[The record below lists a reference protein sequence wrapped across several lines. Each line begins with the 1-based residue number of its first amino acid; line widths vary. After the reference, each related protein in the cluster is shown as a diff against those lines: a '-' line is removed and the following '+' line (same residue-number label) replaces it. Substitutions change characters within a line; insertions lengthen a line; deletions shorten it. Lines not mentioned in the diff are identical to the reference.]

1 MGLSNFFRR
10 FSKREDQDALELA
23 EEETHMS
30 SYDRDVEQ
38 EDYEAH
44 KVDQWTD
51 ARFGATEAER
61 GESDFDSL

>member
-10 FSKREDQDALELA
+10 FSKREDGDVLEQA
-23 EEETHMS
+23 EEESHMS
-30 SYDRDVEQ
+30 SYDRAVDQ

-44 KVDQWTD
+44 KVDAYTD
-51 ARFGATEAER
+51 WRLRGSEAER